1 MNAMTTISE
10 AAAVAISEAGR
21 TSTPAEA
28 KADPAPAQAKA
39 PPTTPNEPGAGSPS
53 RSLRRLIIPLAAV
66 GAAAALVL
74 VTSARWN
81 AWFGAA
87 AVQTTDNATV
97 HAETTRL
104 SARVSGNVRHVAV
117 KSFQRV

>member
-28 KADPAPAQAKA
+28 KADPA
-39 PPTTPNEPGAGSPS
+39 

-81 AWFGAA
+81 AWVGAA
-87 AVQTTDNATV
+87 AVQTTDNAAV